1 MGRNWAKNLRDCPE
15 VKTVGWMDIRPGAPQ
30 AAIEELRLSD
40 VPGFDDLQKAIAE
53 SRPDFV
59 VDVTAPEAHYSVTL
73 AALAAG
79 IPRRIAV
86 HHNPLP
92 TYPKA
97 ARVMDQ
103 ILGHSG
109 AYSEV
114 VAVSEAVA
122 VTFRADRYKCP
133 VTTIHNGLSL
143 PNYHPSLDPRAR
155 WGIPDGKPVLLTVG
169 RLSRQKNHAVLLQAL
184 RDIPEAHLAIVGGG
198 ELRDDL
204 TALASALRVD
214 DRVHFTGEIAPEDV
228 VSLLKACDVF
238 VFPSLWEGLPMAAIE
253 ALQAGAPV
261 VASDIPANR
270 EVLGDA
276 AILVPASDASALAAA
291 VRMVLEDPTVAN
303 RLRTRAK
310 ERAARFT
317 ARSMID
323 RYCELIC
330 GEPPASTIS
339 LLTDRVPAPVGF
351 SKEYLP

>member
-1 MGRNWAKNLRDCPE
+1 VIAARLYRWLR
-15 VKTVGWMDIRPGAPQ
+15 
-30 AAIEELRLSD
+30 
-40 VPGFDDLQKAIAE
+40 E
-53 SRPDFV
+53 SRPDV
-59 VDVTAPEAHYSVTL
+59 VMTHTHYANVLGQSI
-73 AALAAG
+73 ALAAG